1 MEIERRTGLK
11 IVDRSHNSVE
21 FNRKKRHTRSAL
33 EHPHN
38 WEDEIRNEIS
48 RVHALMDM
56 LKCEADRLICDDSMH
71 AIRVLEKNAELRELQ
86 AYYKGLRFAIDR
98 QKECARLS

>member
-1 MEIERRTGLK
+1 MDIERRADLK
-11 IVDRSHNSVE
+11 IVNRGRGSVE
-21 FNRKKRHTRSAL
+21 FNPKKRHSRSAL
-33 EHPHN
+33 GHPHN

-98 QKECARLS
+98 QKECSRLS